1 MPKRKACPS
10 LDADP
15 CGIGLFYLTAD
26 EVNMIRE
33 KMDQMKRSRI
43 SGWAWVLEEATDT
56 QRCGSKKRQCDTKE
70 TQAREATKAP
80 EKAAAAKGKTPKAAP
95 NNRTAKAKATENKKM
110 TEKNAAKEAAKAA
123 KKEAQEA
130 KLAKAQATRLAKAAE
145 RTAKEAAAKASAKP
159 KAAPKSR
166 PAAKAKP
173 KAKPK
178 AWPKSTARGNRPQQP
193 QEMPPAPQP
202 QPQAIEVDDQESD
215 IERIEEM
222 ASPLER
228 CADQQEREYLLSL
241 MVQISDDNKRRV
253 LAFFREIVQDV
264 DVHDNEFT
272 LDFDMMT
279 RRRRHELKEVLE
291 HWAEEARTE
300 QAQRDREEAEASA
313 GWCGK
318 GLTARCMSD
327 LVEGFAHNVVK
338 CSQPCQEQPLMNK
351 QKAAQEPLPHP
362 PEDQLYRNEEEL
374 KEFLDECEKWIRD
387 WGTQRVGRGAV
398 RLRPNEDITGGVPR
412 SARYLATGVPAH
424 HTAFVILQAAKQV
437 PAQEPDPNFREA
449 APVAVAVAQEVYRTF
464 RASFWAYVTIPVVA
478 AVVGYG
484 TNWVGVKM
492 IFYPIEF
499 LGVNIRRWP
508 ETPLGFIGWQGIVP
522 CKTGKMSR
530 RLVDIITEKLL
541 SLKEAF
547 SRLDAAELAQR
558 LEPSVAYAIEHDAA
572 WGEVWI
578 SVTRPQL
585 RSVLTQLV
593 QEMQKDIENLLDLR
607 KVVSSAFL
615 KDKVLLGELFQKA
628 GRKELEFLVNSG
640 LSFGFFLGILQMLLW
655 ICFPN
660 NWVLPVGGALVG
672 YITNWVAIKLIFDPV
687 EPTQVGPFVFQ
698 GLFEKRQVE
707 VSQEFS
713 EFLADRVFTKR
724 SRSSL
729 SVVKPPVT
737 IHQTGSMVQ
746 RPTEH
751 GPQPPMLRA
760 ALVVAALAVA
770 AAAADADC
778 EEFSTLV
785 AKQEKNDLLHTE
797 TKNDLMLL
805 SSSGSSRYQVIFT
818 DADAQELSSF
828 LEGCHQIFLDVG
840 SNRGTHVR
848 KLFEPQKYKGA
859 RYLKVFERVFGPPSE
874 RQRNSSGICA
884 IGFEPNSKWI
894 PHHQDIER
902 AYAKQ
907 GWKAKFFPVAV
918 SDHVGRLNMFHGQK
932 DNSEIGFGQF
942 RHKGSGLSEEVQMEP
957 FSEFI
962 SRINNTVPS
971 GIRLVKMD
979 IEGSEYEVLPDL
991 LQKRMLCHDTIQEL
1005 TIEWHSRFAELSN
1018 EKNKQLEKEVHSHN
1032 CSGSVPQTMVQN
1044 IDDESFMNDGQ
1055 PLP

>member
-313 GWCGK
+313 GREAAASAG
-318 GLTARCMSD
+318 TAAD
-327 LVEGFAHNVVK
+327 EQAEGAAPA
-338 CSQPCQEQPLMNK
+338 SPPSTPPEPGQPNQQGTSAPSTPTE
-351 QKAAQEPLPHP
+351 AAQEPLPHP

-387 WGTQRVGRGAV
+387 W
-398 RLRPNEDITGGVPR
+398 
-412 SARYLATGVPAH
+412 
-424 HTAFVILQAAKQV
+424 
-437 PAQEPDPNFREA
+437 
-449 APVAVAVAQEVYRTF
+449 
-464 RASFWAYVTIPVVA
+464 
-478 AVVGYG
+478 
-484 TNWVGVKM
+484 
-492 IFYPIEF
+492 
-499 LGVNIRRWP
+499 
-508 ETPLGFIGWQGIVP
+508 
-522 CKTGKMSR
+522 
-530 RLVDIITEKLL
+530 
-541 SLKEAF
+541 
-547 SRLDAAELAQR
+547 
-558 LEPSVAYAIEHDAA
+558 
-572 WGEVWI
+572 
-578 SVTRPQL
+578 
-585 RSVLTQLV
+585 
-593 QEMQKDIENLLDLR
+593 
-607 KVVSSAFL
+607 
-615 KDKVLLGELFQKA
+615 
-628 GRKELEFLVNSG
+628 
-640 LSFGFFLGILQMLLW
+640 
-655 ICFPN
+655 
-660 NWVLPVGGALVG
+660 
-672 YITNWVAIKLIFDPV
+672 
-687 EPTQVGPFVFQ
+687 
-698 GLFEKRQVE
+698 
-707 VSQEFS
+707 
-713 EFLADRVFTKR
+713 
-724 SRSSL
+724 
-729 SVVKPPVT
+729 
-737 IHQTGSMVQ
+737 
-746 RPTEH
+746 
-751 GPQPPMLRA
+751 
-760 ALVVAALAVA
+760 
-770 AAAADADC
+770 
-778 EEFSTLV
+778 
-785 AKQEKNDLLHTE
+785 
-797 TKNDLMLL
+797 
-805 SSSGSSRYQVIFT
+805 
-818 DADAQELSSF
+818 
-828 LEGCHQIFLDVG
+828 
-840 SNRGTHVR
+840 
-848 KLFEPQKYKGA
+848 
-859 RYLKVFERVFGPPSE
+859 
-874 RQRNSSGICA
+874 
-884 IGFEPNSKWI
+884 
-894 PHHQDIER
+894 
-902 AYAKQ
+902 
-907 GWKAKFFPVAV
+907 
-918 SDHVGRLNMFHGQK
+918 
-932 DNSEIGFGQF
+932 
-942 RHKGSGLSEEVQMEP
+942 
-957 FSEFI
+957 
-962 SRINNTVPS
+962 
-971 GIRLVKMD
+971 
-979 IEGSEYEVLPDL
+979 
-991 LQKRMLCHDTIQEL
+991 
-1005 TIEWHSRFAELSN
+1005 
-1018 EKNKQLEKEVHSHN
+1018 
-1032 CSGSVPQTMVQN
+1032 
-1044 IDDESFMNDGQ
+1044 
-1055 PLP
+1055 